1 MQYKYSRERPQTYY
15 IIRYFLRNVSAS
27 FTFRNISSET
37 IVLYFLEETEK
48 ENIGLDPKM
57 LTTLR
62 MTIDRF
68 FSKKIPFLKLSA
80 ALFCLNY

>member
-1 MQYKYSRERPQTYY
+1 MKSIISYSYTQTYY
-15 IIRYFLRNVSAS
+15 IIRYFSRNVSTS
-27 FTFRNISSET
+27 STFRNISPET

-48 ENIGLDPKM
+48 KNIGLDPKM

-62 MTIDRF
+62 MTIDKL

-80 ALFCLNY
+80 AFFCLNY